1 MFSFIK
7 ALQNFFSNLKK
18 KKGLWFTTLT
28 VLSIIGISVS
38 MYLLSNMTTSIAKEV
53 YINMSSTYINNL
65 EDKIEDKK
73 NEYKRIILGLQTNDT
88 FKDNLNNKLVID
100 SILENYN
107 KNLSEMGFGQITLSF
122 YSISNQINQYKNIVN
137 TVISRKTSSF
147 GFEVLG
153 DGPNIVYLFPIII
166 DSSVVGV
173 VEIKE
178 NIISLKNDIERSKQ
192 TIFLFLLQEKMMN
205 NLSDDLK
212 NRRYRLIVDGLRVE
226 EQKYDSSLV
235 SNVAEGGQEEI
246 KELKNNGYLVN
257 DVYFKTYK
265 EVVDVN
271 GVTIGYII
279 MAEKVQGS
287 NGFVNI
293 VDNMTKSVTLVSL
306 GLVISILLFMF

>member
-28 VLSIIGISVS
+28 ILSIIGISVS

-73 NEYKRIILGLQTNDT
+73 NEYRRIILGLQTNDT

-153 DGPNIVYLFPIII
+153 DGPNIVYLFPLII
-166 DSSVVGV
+166 DSNVVGV

-212 NRRYRLIVDGLRVE
+212 NRRYRILVDGLRVE

>member
-122 YSISNQINQYKNIVN
+122 YSITNQINQYKNIVN

-166 DSSVVGV
+166 DSNVVGV

-279 MAEKVQGS
+279 MAEKVHGS

-293 VDNMTKSVTLVSL
+293 VDNMTKSVTLVAL

>member
-88 FKDNLNNKLVID
+88 FKNNLNNKLIID

-122 YSISNQINQYKNIVN
+122 YSITNQINQYKNIVN

-212 NRRYRLIVDGLRVE
+212 NRRYRLVVDGLRVE

-279 MAEKVQGS
+279 MAEKVHGS

>member
-1 MFSFIK
+1 LFSFIK

-122 YSISNQINQYKNIVN
+122 YSITNQVNQYKSIVN

>member
-28 VLSIIGISVS
+28 VLSIIGISLS

-88 FKDNLNNKLVID
+88 FKNNLNNKLVID

-122 YSISNQINQYKNIVN
+122 YSITNQINQYKNIVN

-279 MAEKVQGS
+279 MAEKVHGS

>member
-122 YSISNQINQYKNIVN
+122 YSITNQINQYKNIVN

-166 DSSVVGV
+166 DSNVVGV
-173 VEIKE
+173 FEIKE

-212 NRRYRLIVDGLRVE
+212 NRRYRLVVDGLRVE

>member
-122 YSISNQINQYKNIVN
+122 YSITNQINQYKNIVN
-137 TVISRKTSSF
+137 TVISRKASSF

-205 NLSDDLK
+205 NLSSDVK
-212 NRRYRLIVDGLRVE
+212 NGRYRLIADGLRVE

-235 SNVAEGGQEEI
+235 SNTAEGGQEEI

>member
-28 VLSIIGISVS
+28 ILSIIGISVS

-73 NEYKRIILGLQTNDT
+73 NEYRRIILGLQTNDT
-88 FKDNLNNKLVID
+88 FKNNLNNKLIID

-122 YSISNQINQYKNIVN
+122 YSITNQINQYKNIVN

-153 DGPNIVYLFPIII
+153 DGPNIVYLFPLII
-166 DSSVVGV
+166 DSNVVGV

-212 NRRYRLIVDGLRVE
+212 NRRYRILVDGLRVE

-279 MAEKVQGS
+279 MAEKVHGS

-306 GLVISILLFMF
+306 GLVIPILLFMF

>member
-28 VLSIIGISVS
+28 ILSIIGISVS

-122 YSISNQINQYKNIVN
+122 YSITNQINQYKNIVN

-166 DSSVVGV
+166 DSNVVGV

-212 NRRYRLIVDGLRVE
+212 NRRYRILVDGLRVE

>member
-28 VLSIIGISVS
+28 ILSIIGISVS

-73 NEYKRIILGLQTNDT
+73 NEYRRIILGLQTNDT

-122 YSISNQINQYKNIVN
+122 YSITNQINQYKNIVN

-153 DGPNIVYLFPIII
+153 DGPNIVYLFPLII
-166 DSSVVGV
+166 DSNVVGV

-212 NRRYRLIVDGLRVE
+212 NRRYRLVVDGLRVE

>member
-28 VLSIIGISVS
+28 ILSIIGISVS

-122 YSISNQINQYKNIVN
+122 YSITNQINQYKNIVN

-153 DGPNIVYLFPIII
+153 DGPNIVYLFPLII
-166 DSSVVGV
+166 DSNVVGV

-212 NRRYRLIVDGLRVE
+212 NRRYRLVVDGLRVE

-246 KELKNNGYLVN
+246 KELKKNGYLVN

-306 GLVISILLFMF
+306 GLMISILLFMF

>member
-28 VLSIIGISVS
+28 ILSIIGISLS

-122 YSISNQINQYKNIVN
+122 YSITNQINQYKNIVN

-166 DSSVVGV
+166 DSNVVGV

-212 NRRYRLIVDGLRVE
+212 NRRYRLVVDGLRVE

>member
-28 VLSIIGISVS
+28 ILSIIGISVS

-73 NEYKRIILGLQTNDT
+73 NEYRRIILGLQTNDT

-153 DGPNIVYLFPIII
+153 DGPNIVYLFPLII
-166 DSSVVGV
+166 DSNVVGV

>member
-73 NEYKRIILGLQTNDT
+73 NEYRRIILGLQTNDT

-122 YSISNQINQYKNIVN
+122 YSITNQINQYKNIVN

-166 DSSVVGV
+166 DSNVVGV

-212 NRRYRLIVDGLRVE
+212 NRRYRILVDGLRVE

-246 KELKNNGYLVN
+246 KELKKNGYLVN

>member
-53 YINMSSTYINNL
+53 YINMSTTYINNL

-122 YSISNQINQYKNIVN
+122 YSITNQINQYKNIVN

-212 NRRYRLIVDGLRVE
+212 NRRYRLVVDGLRVE

>member
-122 YSISNQINQYKNIVN
+122 YSITNQINQYKNIVN
-137 TVISRKTSSF
+137 MVISRKTSSF

-153 DGPNIVYLFPIII
+153 DGPNIIYLFPIII
-166 DSSVVGV
+166 DSNVVGV

-279 MAEKVQGS
+279 MAEKVHGS

>member
-88 FKDNLNNKLVID
+88 FKNNLNNKLIID

-122 YSISNQINQYKNIVN
+122 YSITNQINQYKNIVN

-166 DSSVVGV
+166 DSNVVGV

-212 NRRYRLIVDGLRVE
+212 NRRYRLVVDGLRVE

>member
-28 VLSIIGISVS
+28 ILSIIGISVS

-73 NEYKRIILGLQTNDT
+73 NEYRRIILGLQTNDT
-88 FKDNLNNKLVID
+88 FKNNLNNKLIID

-122 YSISNQINQYKNIVN
+122 YSITNQINQYKNIVN

-166 DSSVVGV
+166 DSNVVGV

-212 NRRYRLIVDGLRVE
+212 NRRYRLVVDGLRVE

>member
-28 VLSIIGISVS
+28 ILSIIGISVS

-73 NEYKRIILGLQTNDT
+73 NEYRRIILGLQTNDT
-88 FKDNLNNKLVID
+88 FKDNLNNKLIID

-107 KNLSEMGFGQITLSF
+107 KNLSEMGIGQITLSL
-122 YSISNQINQYKNIVN
+122 YSITNQINQYKNIVN

-212 NRRYRLIVDGLRVE
+212 NRRYRLVVDGLRVE